1 MVDVLL
7 KVKLADVCAS
17 ECPNCPIDRFQPSFV
32 SCSFI
37 VPPRL
42 TVRTTNLITVFFSPN
57 LDRNGNLAVG
67 VIASLVDEIGATVIY
82 EKNVPMNVSVD
93 MSISYLS
100 TAKLN
105 GSFDLRFQSES
116 QNQSRMVTN
125 VPIITASIT
134 SLNLEEV
141 KLLYNATVYLSL
153 IDVT

>member
-17 ECPNCPIDRFQPSFV
+17 KCPNCPLDRFQPGFV

-42 TVRTTNLITVFFSPN
+42 T
-57 LDRNGNLAVG
+57 DRNGNLAVG
-67 VIASLVDEIGATVIY
+67 AIASLVDEIGATKY
-82 EKNVPMNVSVD
+82 VPINVSVD

-105 GSFDLRFQSES
+105 ILKSYDIFTHLIYLGSQTCPSSHYKKIGHL
-116 QNQSRMVTN
+116 
-125 VPIITASIT
+125 
-134 SLNLEEV
+134 
-141 KLLYNATVYLSL
+141 
-153 IDVT
+153 